1 MTRFI
6 AELNGGG
13 HINITADRM
22 ELNPDG
28 TGILVYNGQ
37 ALVGFVDLS
46 AAITAHLSAMGG
58 GKQ

>member
-6 AELNGGG
+6 AEINGHS
-13 HINITADRM
+13 HINIAADRM
-22 ELNPDG
+22 ELNQDG

-46 AAITAHLSAMGG
+46 AVVTAHLSELGG
-58 GKQ
+58 GRK